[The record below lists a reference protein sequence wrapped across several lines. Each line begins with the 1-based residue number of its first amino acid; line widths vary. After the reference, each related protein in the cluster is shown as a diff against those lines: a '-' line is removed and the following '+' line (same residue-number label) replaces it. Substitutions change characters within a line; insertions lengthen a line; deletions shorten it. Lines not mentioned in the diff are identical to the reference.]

1 MVLTHFINSFDFT
14 NHNLLDSMRVL
25 FYELPL
31 SGEAQVIDRVVQIFG
46 EKFHKQNPHEL
57 KNPDFCYYLA
67 FSILQLNSDFRYKK
81 HHLLG
86 YMQSLL
92 LLGQILL

>member
-1 MVLTHFINSFDFT
+1 
-14 NHNLLDSMRVL
+14 MRVL

-31 SGEAQVIDRVVQIFG
+31 SGEAQVIDRVVQTVG

-67 FSILQLNSDFRYKK
+67 FSILQLNTDLHRSEVEKK
-81 HHLLG
+81 
-86 YMQSLL
+86 
-92 LLGQILL
+92 